1 MKAFEVTGTI
11 DEKGQLLLDRPLTL
25 DTPGPVRIIVLFQE
39 PTDEGEDDPDDTP
52 VEEVKAS
59 LRTALQQAKTGQI
72 RPISELW
79 ERIDAEKGQLLLDRS
94 LTLDIPSLL
103 RIILLLSEPTDETEE
118 DPDDTPVA
126 EIKASLK
133 RALQEA
139 KTGQRIP
146 LSQMWEGI
154 DVE

>member
-25 DTPGPVRIIVLFQE
+25 NTPRPVRIIVLFEE
-39 PTDEGEDDPDDTP
+39 PIDEAEEDPDDTT

-59 LRTALQQAKTGQI
+59 LR
-72 RPISELW
+72 
-79 ERIDAEKGQLLLDRS
+79 
-94 LTLDIPSLL
+94 
-103 RIILLLSEPTDETEE
+103 
-118 DPDDTPVA
+118 
-126 EIKASLK
+126 

>member
-11 DEKGQLLLDRPLTL
+11 DEKGQLILDRPLTL

-39 PTDEGEDDPDDTP
+39 PTDEAEEDPDDTP

-59 LRTALQQAKTGQI
+59 LR
-72 RPISELW
+72 
-79 ERIDAEKGQLLLDRS
+79 
-94 LTLDIPSLL
+94 
-103 RIILLLSEPTDETEE
+103 
-118 DPDDTPVA
+118 
-126 EIKASLK
+126 